1 MVLFDRLN
9 RAYWAFHGATTRGVR
24 LFAGLL
30 LLIIAAMVAGGL
42 SEYYDEYAFNHLSP
56 AEHLRLA
63 KRDLMYPSLASRHL
77 EQIPSTAPEYGEVPA
92 LLASIR
98 TEEQAHQLALQKE
111 QARTLNQPP
120 RREATWIDDYW
131 STTLRVDTD
140 MDSFWLKDEE
150 RTCQTYP
157 DEKGR
162 VAVVACNPT
171 GSHRDRNIP
180 VKFWGGVD
188 RGVFSSWKCRREG
201 DDFVCR
207 AID

>member
-1 MVLFDRLN
+1 MSLDNSRTWQWDDGRCAPKLQ
-9 RAYWAFHGATTRGVR
+9 
-24 LFAGLL
+24 
-30 LLIIAAMVAGGL
+30 
-42 SEYYDEYAFNHLSP
+42 
-56 AEHLRLA
+56 A
-63 KRDLMYPSLASRHL
+63 KRDEDA
-77 EQIPSTAPEYGEVPA
+77 
-92 LLASIR
+92 
-98 TEEQAHQLALQKE
+98 QLYS
-111 QARTLNQPP
+111 
-120 RREATWIDDYW
+120 YW

-162 VAVVACNPT
+162 VAVVACNAT
-171 GSHRDRNIP
+171 GSHRDHNIP

-188 RGVFSSWKCRREG
+188 RGTISGWKCRRER